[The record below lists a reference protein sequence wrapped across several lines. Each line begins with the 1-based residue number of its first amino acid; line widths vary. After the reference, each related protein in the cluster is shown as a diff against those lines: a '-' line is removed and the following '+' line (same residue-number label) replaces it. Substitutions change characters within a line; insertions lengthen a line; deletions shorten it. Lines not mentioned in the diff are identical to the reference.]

1 MIAVQAWGTVDPMS
15 EHCPDPALHGHVRG
29 PSADVPVARPNS
41 VRLVSCL
48 DLSRPDGAGG
58 MLELGGRA
66 WEFVIDSGAAV
77 SVRATGTVDAVVD
90 YHDGRTLTRIETS
103 PDVPGLGSLVGASAI
118 AGFRGRVGA
127 VVAGTA
133 AGVGAPLAQLLDDV
147 PVGTLI
153 SGHAVS
159 AARVSDPSAAAGG
172 TGYVPVGDQ
181 CAGYVEGGALL
192 TTIAVRGR
200 GPVADGPVA
209 PELDDAFGR
218 VLPDLGV
225 HAMRRR
231 RRIDRWVEDG
241 VLGIDAMFRD
251 TYIRADGV
259 ETVIHEYGLA
269 VSADIE
275 TGVIREAKATPR
287 VLPWFDCPGAVDSAG
302 RLVGTVLSDV
312 EARVRRDFRGP
323 ETCTHLNDLLRSLA
337 H

>member
-1 MIAVQAWGTVDPMS
+1 MS
-15 EHCPDPALHGHVRG
+15 ENCPDPALHGCVRG
-29 PSADVPVARPNS
+29 PSADVPVARPDS

-48 DLSRPDGAGG
+48 DLSRPDGPGG

-66 WEFVIDSGAAV
+66 WDFEIDSGAAA
-77 SVRATGTVDAVVD
+77 SVRVTATLDAVVD

-103 PDVPGLGSLVGASAI
+103 PDVPGLGTLVGSSAI
-118 AGFRGRVGA
+118 AGFRGRVGGI
-127 VVAGTA
+127 VAGTA

-159 AARVSDPSAAAGG
+159 AARATDPLGVAGG

-181 CAGYVEGGALL
+181 CAGYVEGGALI
-192 TTIAVRGR
+192 TAIAVRGR
-200 GPVADGPVA
+200 SPVADGPAA

-218 VLPDLGV
+218 VFPELGV

-241 VLGIDAMFRD
+241 VLGVDAMFRD
-251 TYIRADGV
+251 TYVRADGV
-259 ETVIHEYGLA
+259 ETVIHEYQLA
-269 VSADIE
+269 VSADAV
-275 TGVIREAKATPR
+275 TGVIRAAAATPR
-287 VLPWFDCPGAVDSAG
+287 VLPWFDCPGAVASAG
-302 RLVGTVLSDV
+302 RLVGAALSDV

-323 ETCTHLNDLLRSLA
+323 ETCTHLNDLLRSFAL
-337 H
+337 